1 MAAEVGS
8 ELEATVELGLGA
20 GEVALVYKG
29 GRESEM
35 TLGHE
40 RPVVDLLGG
49 GDAAAKDLDATV
61 RLPLVVSDEH
71 G

>member
-1 MAAEVGS
+1 MTAEVGS

-20 GEVALVYKG
+20 GEVALVYKR

-35 TLGHE
+35 TLRHE
-40 RPVVDLLGG
+40 RPVVDFLGG